1 MKKVWLLGFGF
12 FSISITWSLY
22 NAFVPFFLEK
32 YVHSVA
38 LISFMM
44 TIDNYFALFLQ
55 PWIGNR
61 SDRTVT
67 RYGRRMPYLLI
78 GMPLAAV
85 LTMLIPFHTGLFTL
99 LLFMMLMN
107 LAMSLYRSPTV
118 ALMPDITPDNQR
130 TKANGLINF
139 MGGIGSILAFGV
151 GSILYDSSPALP
163 FIVAGLITLLCL
175 LVVSRFINE
184 KRDRVNDAAM
194 PSDEVSTEPPLIG
207 EKNLLPSSVPLTA
220 KARRISF
227 KSQLDRTTLFLLAA
241 IFFWFVAY
249 QGVETLFTLYGKH
262 HLGLSEKAASFSL
275 TFFSLAFVLFAIPS
289 GWLGGRFG
297 KKKVIITGVCGL
309 MTVFA
314 LVGLAENLLILR
326 GQLVLGGIFWAC
338 ININSYPYLVSTG
351 TEESIGTR
359 TGMYYLVS
367 SLAAVG
373 SPPILGLLIDL
384 LGYSVLFY
392 CAAFS
397 MAVALLCLLLI
408 KGRKSTASPYRT
420 PGA

>member
-61 SDRTVT
+61 SDRTST
-67 RYGRRMPYLLI
+67 RYGRRMPYLMI

-118 ALMPDITPDNQR
+118 ALMPDITPDAQR
-130 TKANGLINF
+130 TKANGYINF
-139 MGGIGSILAFGV
+139 LGGIGSILAFGV
-151 GSILYDSSPALP
+151 GSILYGASPALP

-175 LVVSRFINE
+175 FIVSRYIKEN
-184 KRDRVNDAAM
+184 RDGVNQGKEAIT
-194 PSDEVSTEPPLIG
+194 EV
-207 EKNLLPSSVPLTA
+207 TA
-220 KARRISF
+220 KPSRISF
-227 KSQLDRTTLFLLAA
+227 RGQLDRTTVWLLAA

-262 HLGLSEKAASFSL
+262 HLGLSEEAASFSL

-297 KKKVIITGVCGL
+297 KKKMIIIGVCGL
-309 MTVFA
+309 MAVFS
-314 LVGLAENLLILR
+314 LVGFAKDLLILR
-326 GQLVLGGIFWAC
+326 SLLLLGGLFWAC
-338 ININSYPYLVSTG
+338 ININSYPYVVATG

-367 SLAAVG
+367 SLAAIT
-373 SPPILGLLIDL
+373 SPPLLGLLIDQFD
-384 LGYSVLFY
+384 YSILFFG
-392 CAAFS
+392 AAIS
-397 MAVALLCLLLI
+397 MAIALLCLFLM
-408 KGRKSTASPYRT
+408 KGRKKPVNSFHS

>member
-67 RYGRRMPYLLI
+67 RFGRRMPYLMI

-85 LTMLIPFHTGLFTL
+85 LTLLIPFHSGLFTL
-99 LLFMMLMN
+99 LLFMMMMN

-118 ALMPDITPDNQR
+118 ALMPDITPEPQR

-139 MGGIGSILAFGV
+139 MGGIGSILAFGA
-151 GSILYDSSPALP
+151 GSYLYDVSPVLP
-163 FIVAGLITLLCL
+163 FAVAGLITLLCL
-175 LVVSRFINE
+175 YIVSRFIKENHLQP
-184 KRDRVNDAAM
+184 K
-194 PSDEVSTEPPLIG
+194 DESGPISKP
-207 EKNLLPSSVPLTA
+207 A
-220 KARRISF
+220 RISL
-227 KSQLDRTTLFLLAA
+227 KKQLDRTTVWLLAA

-262 HLGLSEKAASFSL
+262 HLGLSEQAASFSL
-275 TFFSLAFVLFAIPS
+275 TFFSLAFVIFAIPS

-297 KKKVIITGVCGL
+297 KKNIIILGVCGL
-309 MTVFA
+309 MGVFA
-314 LVGLAENLLILR
+314 LVGFAENVLLLRIL
-326 GQLVLGGIFWAC
+326 LLLGGIFWAC
-338 ININSYPYLVSTG
+338 ININSYPYVVATG
-351 TEESIGTR
+351 DEESIGTR
-359 TGMYYLVS
+359 TGIYYLVS
-367 SLAAVG
+367 SLAAIT
-373 SPPILGLLIDL
+373 SPPLLGLLIDL
-384 LGYSVLFY
+384 TDYSILFY
-392 CAAFS
+392 AAAVS
-397 MAVALLCLLLI
+397 MAIALICLLMM
-408 KGRKSTASPYRT
+408 KGRAKAVNTVHPRKA
-420 PGA
+420 

>member
-32 YVHSVA
+32 YVNSVA

-61 SDRTVT
+61 SDRTIS

-85 LTMLIPFHTGLFTL
+85 LTILIPYHSGLFTL

-118 ALMPDITPDNQR
+118 ALMPDITPEPQR
-130 TKANGLINF
+130 TKANGLVNF
-139 MGGIGSILAFGV
+139 MGGVGSILAFGA
-151 GSILYDSSPALP
+151 GSILYDANPALP
-163 FIVAGLITLLCL
+163 FLVAGLITLLCL
-175 LVVSRFINE
+175 LIVARFIQE
-184 KRDRVNDAAM
+184 DRDGVNTDSVRSSLQAQENSA
-194 PSDEVSTEPPLIG
+194 PLPDNAVIPQL
-207 EKNLLPSSVPLTA
+207 KPA
-220 KARRISF
+220 RISLL
-227 KSQLDRTTLFLLAA
+227 KQLDRTTFWLLAA

-275 TFFSLAFVLFAIPS
+275 TFFSLAFVAFAIPS

-297 KKKVIITGVCGL
+297 KKKMIITGVIGL
-309 MTVFA
+309 TAVFA
-314 LVGLAENLLILR
+314 LVGFAENLLMLR
-326 GQLVLGGIFWAC
+326 GLLLTGGIFWAC
-338 ININSYPYLVSTG
+338 ININSYPYVVATG

-367 SLAAVG
+367 SLAAIS
-373 SPPILGLLIDL
+373 SPPVLGLLIDL
-384 LGYSVLFY
+384 TDYSVLFY
-392 CAAFS
+392 AAAGS
-397 MAVALLCLLLI
+397 MAVALLCLFMMD
-408 KGRKSTASPYRT
+408 GQRNGTAES
-420 PGA
+420 AD

>member
-32 YVHSVA
+32 YVNSVA

-61 SDRTVT
+61 SDRTVS

-85 LTMLIPFHTGLFTL
+85 LTMLIPYHSGLFTL

-118 ALMPDITPDNQR
+118 ALMPDITPEPQR
-130 TKANGLINF
+130 TKANGLVNF
-139 MGGIGSILAFGV
+139 MGGVGSILAFGA
-151 GSILYDSSPALP
+151 GSMLYDANPALP
-163 FIVAGLITLLCL
+163 FLVAGLITLLCL
-175 LVVSRFINE
+175 LIVARFIRE
-184 KRDRVNDAAM
+184 DRDGVNTDTIRTGLQAQARNA
-194 PSDEVSTEPPLIG
+194 I
-207 EKNLLPSSVPLTA
+207 VPQLKPA
-220 KARRISF
+220 RISLL
-227 KSQLDRTTLFLLAA
+227 KQLDRTTFWLLAA

-275 TFFSLAFVLFAIPS
+275 TFFSLAFVAFAIPS

-297 KKKVIITGVCGL
+297 KKKMIITGVIGL
-309 MTVFA
+309 TAVFA
-314 LVGLAENLLILR
+314 LVGFAENLLMLR
-326 GQLVLGGIFWAC
+326 GLLLTGGIFWAC
-338 ININSYPYLVSTG
+338 ININSYPYVVATG

-367 SLAAVG
+367 SLAAIS
-373 SPPILGLLIDL
+373 SPPVLGLLIDL
-384 LGYSVLFY
+384 TDYSVLFY
-392 CAAFS
+392 AAAGS
-397 MAVALLCLLLI
+397 MAVALLCLFMMD
-408 KGRKSTASPYRT
+408 GQRTGTAES
-420 PGA
+420 AD

>member
-61 SDRTVT
+61 SDRTTT
-67 RYGRRMPYLLI
+67 RYGRRMPYLMI

-85 LTMLIPFHTGLFTL
+85 LTLLIPFHTGLFTL

-118 ALMPDITPDNQR
+118 ALMPDITPDAQR

-139 MGGIGSILAFGV
+139 MGGFGSILAYGV
-151 GSILYDSSPALP
+151 GSILYDSNPALP

-175 LVVSRFINE
+175 FIVSHFIKE
-184 KRDRVNDAAM
+184 GRDGVNQEGIARTANPSRV
-194 PSDEVSTEPPLIG
+194 
-207 EKNLLPSSVPLTA
+207 
-220 KARRISF
+220 SF
-227 KSQLDRTTLFLLAA
+227 KKQLDRTTVLLLAA

-297 KKKVIITGVCGL
+297 KKKIIIIGVCGL

-314 LVGLAENLLILR
+314 LVGFAQNLLFLR
-326 GQLVLGGIFWAC
+326 GLLLIGGMFWAC
-338 ININSYPYLVSTG
+338 ININSYPYIVATG

-367 SLAAVG
+367 SLAAIS
-373 SPPILGLLIDL
+373 SPPLLGLLIDL
-384 LGYSVLFY
+384 HGYSILFY
-392 CAAFS
+392 CAAAS
-397 MAVALLCLLLI
+397 MLIALLCLLLMNGG
-408 KGRKSTASPYRT
+408 KKPVKTLHSS
-420 PGA
+420 GA

>member
-1 MKKVWLLGFGF
+1 VKKVWLLGFGF

-61 SDRTVT
+61 SDRTT
-67 RYGRRMPYLLI
+67 SRFGRRMPYLMI
-78 GMPLAAV
+78 GMPFAAV

-118 ALMPDITPDNQR
+118 ALMPDITPEEQR

-139 MGGIGSILAFGV
+139 MGGFGSILAFGV
-151 GSILYDSSPALP
+151 GSILYKSNPALP
-163 FIVAGLITLLCL
+163 FLVAGLITLLCL
-175 LVVSRFINE
+175 FIVSRFIKE
-184 KRDRVNDAAM
+184 KRDGVNISPTLLSDTAGSPYTTIVKPSRV
-194 PSDEVSTEPPLIG
+194 
-207 EKNLLPSSVPLTA
+207 
-220 KARRISF
+220 SF
-227 KSQLDRTTLFLLAA
+227 RGQLDRTTVFLLAA

-249 QGVETLFTLYGKH
+249 QGVETLFTLYGKN
-262 HLGLSEKAASFSL
+262 HLGLSEQAASFSL

-297 KKKVIITGVCGL
+297 KKKIIIVGVCGL

-314 LVGLAENLLILR
+314 LVGFAQDL
-326 GQLVLGGIFWAC
+326 LVLRALLLTGGIFWAC
-338 ININSYPYLVSTG
+338 ININSYPYVVATG

-367 SLAAVG
+367 SLAAIS
-373 SPPILGLLIDL
+373 SPPLLGLMIDIFD
-384 LGYSVLFY
+384 YSILFY
-392 CAAFS
+392 VAAIS
-397 MAVALLCLLLI
+397 MAVALLCLFLM
-408 KGRKSTASPYRT
+408 KGRKQVPHKFHT